1 MTGLLGLGWFT
12 ERTGSVRRIHRV
24 GNGFSYVD
32 FIPKQPKIVQIDS
45 DPTHLGRRA
54 PLELGL
60 CGHVADTLDAL
71 LPRIKSRGEDRGF
84 MDEVLA
90 GHATAMQ
97 HMKTYVE
104 HGGSD
109 GKIRPEKVGDAVS
122 RLCSTDSI
130 IIADTGMCTVWAAH
144 ANYQS
149 ANTFQYLS
157 SFGVKRI
164 AVS

>member
-1 MTGLLGLGWFT
+1 MLGTDFP
-12 ERTGSVRRIHRV
+12 
-24 GNGFSYVD
+24 YVD